1 MAPRGVG
8 VLSGAHCSV
17 LLGAEGGR
25 FSLLG
30 HFIIASQSILR
41 NINEMQKFRVDE
53 DHKGRSWLSQ
63 NYGVVITDLR
73 EETKVKF
80 YTPSTPNKYYAFP
93 LLRGAGL

>member
-1 MAPRGVG
+1 MG

-41 NINEMQKFRVDE
+41 NINEMQKFRVDITKAIRVGPGY
-53 DHKGRSWLSQ
+53 HK
-63 NYGVVITDLR
+63 ITVL
-73 EETKVKF
+73 
-80 YTPSTPNKYYAFP
+80 
-93 LLRGAGL
+93 